1 MTQGAWLSGRRLT
14 LVRLLALAIT
24 LAIVVAAFALRGQAA
39 QLAAYGYPGIFLV
52 SLIANATLILPAP
65 GLAVTFAMGG
75 VFHPIGVALAA
86 GTGATIGELTGY
98 LAGFSGQAVVERAG
112 SYQRL
117 EGLTQRFGA
126 ITIFVLAILPLPFF
140 DLAGIAAGALR
151 MPVAKFLAATWLG
164 KLIKMLLVAFAG
176 AYSIDWLLRF
186 GV

>member
-1 MTQGAWLSGRRLT
+1 VTQNAWLSGHRLT
-14 LVRLLALAIT
+14 LIRILALAVT
-24 LAIVVAAFALRGQAA
+24 VGIVVGAFALREHAA
-39 QLAAYGYPGIFLV
+39 RLAAYGYPGIFLI

-75 VFHPIGVALAA
+75 VFHPLGVALAA

-112 SYQRL
+112 AYHRL
-117 EGLTQRFGA
+117 ESLTRRYGA
-126 ITIFVLAILPLPFF
+126 ITIFVLAILPLPIF
-140 DLAGIAAGALR
+140 DLAGLAAGALR
-151 MPVAKFLAATWLG
+151 MPLAKFLTATWAG
-164 KLIKMLLVAFAG
+164 KLIKMLLVALAG